1 MEGLVH
7 HGSHLLVAV
16 FEAKSRHGVGAA
28 EEEEEEAGLHDKELI
43 LD

>member
-7 HGSHLLVAV
+7 HGSRLLAAV
-16 FEAKSRHGVGAA
+16 FEAEHRHGVGAA
-28 EEEEEEAGLHDKELI
+28 EEEEEAGLHDKELI